1 MLGFHPFPLLL
12 LVFVPCVADTVK
24 SKIQTNPDH
33 AGRGFV
39 ETFLAIYRK
48 EGVRGLYRGWG
59 ITAARAA
66 PAHAMIFAVYEYTL
80 KLMSSR

>member
-1 MLGFHPFPLLL
+1 LFASFSTSE
-12 LVFVPCVADTVK
+12 ADTVK

-33 AGRGFV
+33 AGKGFV
-39 ETFLAIYRK
+39 ETFNAVYQK

-66 PAHAMIFAVYEYTL
+66 PAHAVIFAVYEYSL
-80 KLMSSR
+80 KLMI